1 MTDKPASESFEE
13 FKNSFS
19 YGSRSEVCHVSVGHL
34 ARVLEEAGLATVVI
48 GTSAF
53 RDRLS
58 AMQLPRTVIT
68 RHPMGRPLGA
78 PNDRETQRKVIL
90 TALELLGSA
99 SQSGAIVDLS
109 DSYRPLSHQDI

>member
-1 MTDKPASESFEE
+1 M
-13 FKNSFS
+13 
-19 YGSRSEVCHVSVGHL
+19 CHVSVGHL

-53 RDRLS
+53 RDRLA
-58 AMQLPRTVIT
+58 AMHLPRTVLT

-90 TALELLGSA
+90 TALDLLGSA
-99 SQSGAIVDLS
+99 SKGGAIVDLP
-109 DSYRPLSHQDI
+109 DSYRPLFHQDV